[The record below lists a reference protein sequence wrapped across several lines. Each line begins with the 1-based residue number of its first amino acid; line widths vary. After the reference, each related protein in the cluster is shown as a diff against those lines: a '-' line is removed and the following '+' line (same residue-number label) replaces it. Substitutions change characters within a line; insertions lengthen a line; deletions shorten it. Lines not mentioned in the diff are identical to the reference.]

1 MTRRVLAA
9 LALVLGLVVAG
20 CSDSSTCDDLES
32 ITEELA
38 NTDADDPEYNDLVS
52 KAKQAEA
59 DCNKGGG
66 GY

>member
-1 MTRRVLAA
+1 MTRSVLAA

-20 CSDSSTCDDLES
+20 CSDSPSCDDLDS

-38 NTDADDPEYNDLVS
+38 NTDSDDPDYNDLVS
-52 KAKQAEA
+52 QAKAASA

-66 GY
+66 Y